1 MLYKQVF
8 IINQDLK
15 MGKGKIAVQVA
26 HGEVYYMSE
35 IAGGNMEKQL
45 FGDICEHTD
54 KMIKNYWEWIK
65 DDNNLMKKVVLK
77 ASQEQMD
84 EIVEDLCFQKIW
96 CSVVYDR
103 GLTQIP
109 EDSLT
114 CVVVEPLL
122 EEQCNKLFG
131 SLKLL

>member
-1 MLYKQVF
+1 MTIKQVF

-26 HGEVYYMSE
+26 HGEVLYME
-35 IAGGNMEKQL
+35 QAFDEGYLHPE
-45 FGDICEHTD
+45 
-54 KMIKNYWEWIK
+54 NYISWRK
-65 DDNNLMKKVVLK
+65 DDDELMKKVVLK
-77 ASQEQMD
+77 ATENQID
-84 EIVEDLCFQKIW
+84 EIIEELCFQKIW

-122 EEQCNKLFG
+122 EEQCDKLFG
-131 SLKLL
+131 NLKLL